1 MERSRRFC
9 EEASVDTISRTLDG
23 RKYLV
28 QDAARFIMASPQ
40 HQREVS
46 AGRQSVRSGAFLAHV
61 VISNTNSLRT
71 LGAVQIDPSRQH
83 SAVNR
88 QQPTGIGLVIFYP
101 FAYRGTCTTEHFFT
115 AIQARKKVP
124 NSGIDR
130 LHNYDSGKTSP

>member
-1 MERSRRFC
+1 
-9 EEASVDTISRTLDG
+9 
-23 RKYLV
+23 
-28 QDAARFIMASPQ
+28 MASPQ

-46 AGRQSVRSGAFLAHV
+46 AGRQSVRSGAFLAMSSYV
-61 VISNTNSLRT
+61 TRNPFRT
-71 LGAVQIDPSRQH
+71 LGAVQIDPRRQH

-101 FAYRGTCTTEHFFT
+101 FAYRRMCTTEHFFT

-130 LHNYDSGKTSP
+130 LHNYRIRQNPAPRVKC